1 MKLVL
6 AAMAVATLGG
16 AEARLGQ
23 TGILSGVST
32 PKWLDTGIAKTKALL
47 PGVATPKSVA
57 QTPLLGGGM
66 LTPLWLDD
74 TQTDVDDK
82 RCKIAFKKLAE
93 GCHHLAEEIFKA
105 LKAGKITKEEAHE
118 KVEKL
123 HAGCKKKAEALAKKC
138 KHGDN
143 DMSWI
148 EDLALPDDEPEAP
161 HLGGVMTPLWLDDS
175 VTQASDDRCKM
186 AFEKLEKGCHGLAE
200 EIAKA
205 VKEGKITKDEAEK
218 KMEELHKGCKAKA
231 EALEKKCHKT
241 DMIENIPLVVGG
253 IENEPL
259 TVPIPEN

>member
-1 MKLVL
+1 
-6 AAMAVATLGG
+6 MAVATLGG

-32 PKWLDTGIAKTKALL
+32 PKWLDSGIAKTKALL
-47 PGVATPKSVA
+47 PGVTKPKSVA
-57 QTPLLGGGM
+57 QKPFLGGGM
-66 LTPLWLDD
+66 MTPLWLDD
-74 TQTDVDDK
+74 TATDVDDK

-105 LKAGKITKEEAHE
+105 LKEGKITKDEAKKKAEE
-118 KVEKL
+118 L
-123 HAGCKKKAEALAKKC
+123 RAGCKKKAEALAKKC

-148 EDLALPDDEPEAP
+148 EELVLPDDEVTQQPL
-161 HLGGVMTPLWLDDS
+161 LGGGMMTPLWLDDTATD
-175 VTQASDDRCKM
+175 VDDKRCKI

-205 VKEGKITKDEAEK
+205 LKEGKITKDEAKK
-218 KMEELHKGCKAKA
+218 KMDEVHEGCKAKA